1 MMIYKRIVSTKRHT
15 IGYMI
20 TGVGQVTRKEA
31 VRLTKA
37 GKIKGVRV
45 AKGSQGEYI
54 TSSTSRNLYSL
65 PTVLNVTT
73 PTTKASRSRTST
85 AKRATSQRTASRTV
99 VQAATKRTASPAAR
113 RTASA

>member
-73 PTTKASRSRTST
+73 PTTKASRTST
-85 AKRATSQRTASRTV
+85 AKRATSQRAASRTV